1 MQARTLAL
9 RAHSISVPACASA
22 VTTHCGRFETVVS
35 RRGFL
40 AKSAFGF
47 GALALAHLEA
57 AADSSRAR
65 FTQRT
70 PNGESADPLTPKPP
84 HFPAT
89 ARSVIFLFMTG
100 GPSHLETFD
109 PKPLLRKLDGQP
121 LPASFDPEGLSLQ
134 FMKATDGKLMASPF
148 PFERH
153 GQSGLEISSLFP
165 NLARH
170 ADRLAVIRSCY
181 HESFIHGP
189 AIAYLS
195 TGSLLL
201 GHPSVGAWVTY
212 GLGCESDNLPAYMVL
227 SDGGFRGGN
236 VMYQSG
242 FLPAVY
248 QGTVL
253 RDEGVPIQNLAP
265 PPQLTRAEQ
274 RLVLDQVQQ
283 WNDRHQVSRPGD
295 SRLEARIANYELAF
309 RMQTAAPELIDLSHE
324 TRVTRELYGVD
335 HEPTARFGRMC
346 LLARRMVERGV
357 RYIQLINNDWDG
369 HSECA
374 GNHKT
379 NAAHID
385 QPIAALLSDLHRRGL
400 LDTTLVVWTGEFGR
414 TPVMQGNKG
423 RDHSP
428 YGFTTWMAGGGVVG
442 GKVIGAT
449 DDLGFRAVTDKV
461 HVHDLHA
468 TMLSLL
474 GLDHERLT
482 YLFEGRQRR
491 LTDIG
496 GQNNL
501 AERLTKA

>member
-1 MQARTLAL
+1 
-9 RAHSISVPACASA
+9 
-22 VTTHCGRFETVVS
+22 
-35 RRGFL
+35 
-40 AKSAFGF
+40 
-47 GALALAHLEA
+47 
-57 AADSSRAR
+57 
-65 FTQRT
+65 
-70 PNGESADPLTPKPP
+70 
-84 HFPAT
+84 
-89 ARSVIFLFMTG
+89 VIFLFMTG

-148 PFERH
+148 PFQRH
-153 GQSGLEISSLFP
+153 GQSGLEISTLFP
-165 NLARH
+165 NLAQH
-170 ADRLAVIRSCY
+170 ADRLAVIRSCH

-189 AIAYLS
+189 AITMLS

-253 RDEGVPIQNLAP
+253 RDEGAPIQNLAP
-265 PPQLTRAEQ
+265 QPQLSCQQQ
-274 RLVLDQVQQ
+274 RLLLDQVQR
-283 WNDRHQVSRPGD
+283 WNERHRATRLGD

-309 RMQTAAPELIDLSHE
+309 RMQSAAPELIDLSRE
-324 TRVTRELYGVD
+324 TQATKALYGVD
-335 HEPTARFGRMC
+335 HEPTTHFGRMC

-357 RYIQLINNDWDG
+357 RYVQLINNDWDG

-374 GNHKT
+374 GNHQT
-379 NAAHID
+379 NAARID
-385 QPIAALLSDLHRRGL
+385 QPIAALLTDLQQRGL
-400 LDTTLVVWTGEFGR
+400 LDSTLVVWTGEFGR

-428 YGFTTWMAGGGVVG
+428 YGFTTWMAGSGIQG
-442 GKVIGAT
+442 GKAIGAT
-449 DDLGFRAVTDKV
+449 DELGFRAVTDKV

-468 TMLSLL
+468 TMLALL

-482 YLFEGRQRR
+482 YLFEGRERR

-501 AERLTKA
+501 AERLTRA

>member
-1 MQARTLAL
+1 MAE
-9 RAHSISVPACASA
+9 VAS
-22 VTTHCGRFETVVS
+22 HCGRFETVSS
-35 RRGFL
+35 RRHFL

-57 AADSSRAR
+57 TADSPFHAR
-65 FTQRT
+65 LSQPT
-70 PNGESADPLTPKPP
+70 PNRESADPLTPKPP

-121 LPASFDPEGLSLQ
+121 LPASFDSEGLSLQ

-148 PFERH
+148 PFQHH

-170 ADRLAVIRSCY
+170 ADRLAIIRSCY

-189 AIAYLS
+189 AITYLS

-253 RDEGVPIQNLAP
+253 RHDGVPIQNLM
-265 PPQLTRAEQ
+265 PQLTRAQQ
-274 RLVLDQVQQ
+274 RL
-283 WNDRHQVSRPGD
+283 
-295 SRLEARIANYELAF
+295 
-309 RMQTAAPELIDLSHE
+309 
-324 TRVTRELYGVD
+324 
-335 HEPTARFGRMC
+335 
-346 LLARRMVERGV
+346 LL
-357 RYIQLINNDWDG
+357 
-369 HSECA
+369 
-374 GNHKT
+374 
-379 NAAHID
+379 
-385 QPIAALLSDLHRRGL
+385 
-400 LDTTLVVWTGEFGR
+400 
-414 TPVMQGNKG
+414 
-423 RDHSP
+423 
-428 YGFTTWMAGGGVVG
+428 
-442 GKVIGAT
+442 
-449 DDLGFRAVTDKV
+449 
-461 HVHDLHA
+461 
-468 TMLSLL
+468 
-474 GLDHERLT
+474 
-482 YLFEGRQRR
+482 
-491 LTDIG
+491 
-496 GQNNL
+496 
-501 AERLTKA
+501 